1 MVPVTSLWIP
11 IVVSAVL
18 VFLVSSIIHMVLPY
32 HRKDFRKLPSEDEIM
47 EALRKFKVPP
57 GDYMMPCGEGPGAMK
72 DPKFLEKFAQGPV
85 LVMTV
90 MKGGQV
96 NMGPQLLQW
105 FIYGIVIAVFAAYIA
120 GRALGP
126 GASYLQVFRFAG
138 ATTFI
143 AYALGLWQDSI
154 WYQRSWGTTL
164 KNTFDALVYGLL
176 TAGVFGWLWPR

>member
-1 MVPVTSLWIP
+1 
-11 IVVSAVL
+11 
-18 VFLVSSIIHMVLPY
+18 
-32 HRKDFRKLPSEDEIM
+32 
-47 EALRKFKVPP
+47 
-57 GDYMMPCGEGPGAMK
+57 MK